1 MKGPELL
8 AAGPKNQTNFNAN
21 IFLVKRNSSEG
32 QYFFFSFIQLFCC
45 WINDHHL
52 NVESALLSYR
62 LYRAVSSWWS
72 LLRSSVWFCP
82 LSLDKSEAAIW
93 RREWPGSR
101 TAAGRARWSP
111 PARRHGSLPTGT
123 EAESEAAALWLA
135 AVCTTRAAMFVRL
148 PARMNRLL
156 TYTVASAGG

>member
-8 AAGPKNQTNFNAN
+8 AAGPKTKQ
-21 IFLVKRNSSEG
+21 ILM
-32 QYFFFSFIQLFCC
+32 QIYFWLKEITLRDSIFFSFIQLFCC
-45 WINDHHL
+45 WINDHRL

-82 LSLDKSEAAIW
+82 LSLDKSEAAVW

-148 PARMNRLL
+148 PARINRLL